1 MGTIVCATRGGAG
14 SRAVQDQAI
23 QYAGQESQKLIFL
36 YVIDTSSLSEAD
48 ETLREAVEIEL
59 GWLGRTLLHIAQ
71 KRAENAGIDSTV
83 VVRKGQ
89 VISEIGRFIT
99 EKSAELLLLGAPRG
113 TTTSVMGDDPVE
125 KLAERICDETGVS
138 VEIVRPSSG
147 RSSEISTRFCANDS
161 AVEVQPNS

>member
-23 QYAGQESQKLIFL
+23 RYAGQQSKKLTFL
-36 YVIDTSSLSEAD
+36 YVIDTSGLSEAD

-59 GWLGRTLLHIAQ
+59 DWLGRTLLHIAQ

-83 VVRKGQ
+83 VIRKGQ
-89 VISEIGRFIT
+89 VISEICRFIT

-113 TTTSVMGDDPVE
+113 TTTTVIGDDHVE

-138 VEIVRPSSG
+138 VEIVRPRTGSK
-147 RSSEISTRFCANDS
+147 SEISTRFCANDS
-161 AVEVQPNS
+161 AAEAQPSP

>member
-1 MGTIVCATRGGAG
+1 MGTIVCASRGGAG

-23 QYAGQESQKLIFL
+23 RYAGQQGKKLIFL
-36 YVIDTSSLSEAD
+36 YVIDTSGLSEVD

-89 VISEIGRFIT
+89 VISEISRFIT
-99 EKSAELLLLGAPRG
+99 EKSAELLLIGAPRG
-113 TTTSVMGDDPVE
+113 TTTTVMGDDPIE

-138 VEIVRPSSG
+138 VELVRPSSG